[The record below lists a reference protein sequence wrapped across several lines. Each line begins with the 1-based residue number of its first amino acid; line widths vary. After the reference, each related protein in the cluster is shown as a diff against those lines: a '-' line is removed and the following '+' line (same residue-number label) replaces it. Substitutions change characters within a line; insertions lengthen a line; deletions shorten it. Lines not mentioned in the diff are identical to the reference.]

1 MYSTFD
7 SIRKVKIFYSM
18 LKMQDVH
25 GQGSWS
31 RTEAKLLFRVN
42 LLSMIVR

>member
-7 SIRKVKIFYSM
+7 STRKVKIFYSM

-25 GQGSWS
+25 GQG
-31 RTEAKLLFRVN
+31 RQKLNF
-42 LLSMIVR
+42 SFG